1 MELFKDDGKPKQMTW
16 RVFRPA
22 PKPKPEPAPKSKP
35 EPSVAPQKIILLPST
50 RIPNPTQNPRNAPKI
65 STGMI
70 HQKPTSPPG
79 SPLQPKRGPIIGNPN
94 QMERGGQKSDGP
106 QKTGNP
112 GSPLQPKRGPIT
124 GNPNEM
130 ERGGQK
136 SDEPRNLVPWQ
147 ATISNTCITCLII
160 SIIVLAILFLLT
172 LACSIFSLVVFLYN
186 GDAYGNWNLLTTFPE
201 YEEAVQDTAN
211 Y

>member
-1 MELFKDDGKPKQMTW
+1 MEFKDDDGKPKIMTW

-50 RIPNPTQNPRNAPKI
+50 RIPSPTQNPRNAPRI

-70 HQKPTSPPG
+70 HQKPTSTPG
-79 SPLQPKRGPIIGNPN
+79 S
-94 QMERGGQKSDGP
+94 
-106 QKTGNP
+106 
-112 GSPLQPKRGPIT
+112 PKRGPIT

-136 SDEPRNLVPWQ
+136 SDELRKTVNLVPWQ

-201 YEEAVQDTAN
+201 YEEAVENTAE